1 MVRAPVPRR
10 YRASGGRPDDRRSVD
25 RCGGATW
32 AAPTGAG
39 LGYGAVMSPPEGR
52 FIFPSAIE
60 GILKGLG
67 PLVTPELV
75 AHLKAKGLDVHHLP
89 PAIPAE
95 HWPERL
101 VDIAVITW
109 PELTRDEALRKL
121 GAQFIRG
128 WQRTALGSAASALLT
143 LLGPARTLTRLDRAI
158 RTSDNFT
165 RTETVLDGPN
175 AATVKVSDVQGCPTY
190 WVGVLEA
197 GLEFLGREGA
207 ATLLRHEPPA
217 ATYRLTWK

>member
-1 MVRAPVPRR
+1 
-10 YRASGGRPDDRRSVD
+10 
-25 RCGGATW
+25 
-32 AAPTGAG
+32 
-39 LGYGAVMSPPEGR
+39 MSQSDGR
-52 FIFPSAIE
+52 FLFPSAIE

-67 PLVTPELV
+67 PLVKPELI

-95 HWPERL
+95 HWHERL

-109 PELTRDEALRKL
+109 PDLPKEEALRQL
-121 GAQFIRG
+121 GLGFVRG

-175 AATVKVSDVQGCPTY
+175 AATMKVSDVQNCPTY
-190 WVGVLEA
+190 WIGVLQA
-197 GLEFLGREGA
+197 GLEFLGREGT
-207 ATLLRHEPPA
+207 ATLVSHDVPG
-217 ATYRLTWK
+217 ATFRLTWK